1 MNILVLGATGNTG
14 RQFLDKALANGHTIT
29 AIIRDASKLDA
40 RDGLTIIQGEMTDQA
55 LLEASCSQADA
66 VISSLG
72 IRKKDPADPWSELLA
87 PEDFMQRTA
96 TLIVD
101 AMNKSGIKRL
111 VAISSAGIG
120 DSWDSVDPDLRGVI
134 ESSNV
139 GKIFRDLNNMEKVLE
154 SSGLDTLAVR
164 PVALVKGDATGKT
177 KLVDRFEKTSK
188 ITTGDVAQW
197 MLDAVER
204 TEAFAQRAEMIDTD

>member
-14 RQFLDKALANGHTIT
+14 RQFLAKALAKGHTIT
-29 AIIRDASKLDA
+29 AIVRDASKLEA
-40 RDGLTIIQGEMTDQA
+40 HDGLTVIQGEISDDG
-55 LLEASCSQADA
+55 LLDVASSQADA
-66 VISSLG
+66 VISCLG
-72 IRKKDPADPWSELLA
+72 IRKKDPSDPWSALLA
-87 PEDFMQRTA
+87 PEDFMQRSA
-96 TLIVD
+96 TIIVD
-101 AMNKSGIKRL
+101 AMKKRGISRL

-139 GKIFRDLNNMEKVLE
+139 GKIFRDLNNMEEVME

-164 PVALVKGDATGKT
+164 PVALVNGDATGEV

-188 ITTGDVAQW
+188 ITTGDVAEW
-197 MLDAVER
+197 MLEAVER
-204 TEAFAQRAEMIDTD
+204 TGPFAQRAEMIGTN